1 MVDPLEFVAERFD
14 TYRVDAM
21 YANGQDIYNQ

>member
-1 MVDPLEFVAERFD
+1 MVDLLEFVVGRFD
-14 TYRVDAM
+14 AYRVDAM